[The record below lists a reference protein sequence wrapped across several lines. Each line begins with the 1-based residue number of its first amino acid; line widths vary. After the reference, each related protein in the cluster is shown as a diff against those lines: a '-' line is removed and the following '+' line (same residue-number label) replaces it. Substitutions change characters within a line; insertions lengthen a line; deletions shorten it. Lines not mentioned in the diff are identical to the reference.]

1 MTRADWTTAFL
12 AQLRSLG
19 VRGEREAL
27 ADMATQIHL
36 TQGASD
42 PCEAAQAEWDIWPIG
57 LASERLP
64 L

>member
-1 MTRADWTTAFL
+1 MTRADWITAFL

-19 VRGEREAL
+19 LRGEREAL

-36 TQGASD
+36 TQGALD
-42 PCEAAQAEWDIWPIG
+42 PREAAQAEWDIWPMG
-57 LASERLP
+57 FASERLP